1 MVEHPARQLV
11 DNTWLQGSNGLL
23 VVTRTRVE
31 RDRGYAQAFRL
42 ALGDLLEE
50 LWPFEEEVEFTPR
63 LEEIAEDVDRM
74 PIDLLD
80 DLVDALNGQAK
91 ALGSPDTPA
100 NAALRLLAGWLRT
113 RAVEMRGDDEIKQR
127 AAELKPDYPELFAQA
142 FAPEGVVAG
151 ATVADVENRYQLS

>member
-31 RDRGYAQAFRL
+31 RDRSYAQAFRL
-42 ALGDLLEE
+42 AIGDLLEE
-50 LWPFEEEVEFTPR
+50 LWPFEEEVDIEPR
-63 LEEIAEDVDRM
+63 LEEIAEDVERM
-74 PIDLLD
+74 PVDLLD

-113 RAVEMRGDDEIKQR
+113 RAVEIRGDDEIRQR
-127 AAELKPDYPELFAQA
+127 AAELKPDYPSLFAQA
-142 FAPEGVVAG
+142 FAQEGIVTG
-151 ATVADVENRYQLS
+151 ATVTSIENRYHL